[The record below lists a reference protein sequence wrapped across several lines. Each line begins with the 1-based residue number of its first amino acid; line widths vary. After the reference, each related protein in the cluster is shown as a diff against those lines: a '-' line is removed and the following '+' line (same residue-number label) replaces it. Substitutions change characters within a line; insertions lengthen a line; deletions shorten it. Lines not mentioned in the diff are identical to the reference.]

1 MVDTPKVGEIDD
13 QGKLKNDAIPP
24 TPPIEEKKTDDS
36 EVEAQRKKAEQAEM
50 RANQLANE
58 LKVLKDAEEARK
70 TKELED
76 KEDFKSLLEQEK
88 AKREELERDV
98 EARDKRKA
106 LKKAEKAV
114 LSEYSDEVKDAAEDL
129 GVTLGDAGDDAVAE
143 FKGKLDKLQARVG
156 GTRMT
161 PNNPGKS
168 SGQKEYTREQM
179 YEILNDPEKRDAY
192 YRAKGGV
199 TAKMMGPQN

>member
-1 MVDTPKVGEIDD
+1 MADTPKVGEIDD

-58 LKVLKDAEEARK
+58 LKAIKDAQAVK
-70 TKELED
+70 DAKELED
-76 KEDFKSLLEQEK
+76 KEEFKTLYEQEK
-88 AKREELERDV
+88 VKREEIER
-98 EARDKRKA
+98 EAETEKERKA

-156 GTRMT
+156 GTRMA

-192 YRAKGGV
+192 YRSKGGV
-199 TAKMMGPQN
+199 TAQMMGPQN